1 MEFVK
6 IGKITAPVGIKGE
19 VRVYPFTDESTRFSD
34 MKKLYLD
41 EAGYEIEN
49 VRYSKDMVV
58 LKLGGVD
65 NRNDA
70 QALRGKELFLDK
82 ALLWDIPEDTYFI
95 KDLIGLHVQSEEGE
109 PLGILTQV
117 IKSKAQDLYE
127 ITGPDGRPF
136 LLPAVKEFIL
146 HIDMEKRQLTAHL
159 IEGMK
164 EL

>member
-1 MEFVK
+1 MESVK

-19 VRVYPFTDESTRFSD
+19 VRVYPFTDELTRFSD
-34 MKKLYLD
+34 MKKLD
-41 EAGYEIEN
+41 VNGIEYEIQN

-82 ALLWDIPEDTYFI
+82 ELLWDIPEDTYFI

-109 PLGILTQV
+109 PLGTLTEV

-127 ITGPDGRPF
+127 ITGPDGRAF

-146 HIDMEKRQLTAHL
+146 HIDMEKRLLTAHL